1 MAKKQKPTVQVDPV
15 KLKIAQHSAQLFLT
29 QTAGVPADVQLMAI
43 EMLAATV
50 FQTGIKKE
58 HQLRLLDP
66 WLKSVR
72 DTVLDKKEGK
82 HRG

>member
-1 MAKKQKPTVQVDPV
+1 MGKKPQVQVDPV
-15 KLKIAQHSAQLFLT
+15 KLKIAQQSAKLFLT
-29 QTAGVPADVQLMAI
+29 QMAGVPADVQLMAI

-50 FQTGIKKE
+50 FQTGIKPE

-72 DTVLDKKEGK
+72 DTVLNKEEKRSGK
-82 HRG
+82 R